1 MHFWGWFRKTHC
13 RGIHTTISVPILSS
27 RKPDRVLT
35 QFPNCCFGYRFARG
49 WNCENRKLKMDRHP
63 RAETQRVLHIAFQ
76 PWITEF
82 LPLLARHT
90 PTTQFGSFSALLKH
104 AGKKF
109 FLCLISDL
117 ILNNTCS
124 FPNSYCFSK
133 ISITRHE
140 TYIWSQCIFFVFVCI
155 YKHMYMYVYVAQIIK
170 TQITWRLEK

>member
-1 MHFWGWFRKTHC
+1 MHFWGWFRKTHW
-13 RGIHTTISVPILSS
+13 RGIHTTISVPIFSS

-35 QFPNCCFGYRFARG
+35 QFPNCWFGYPFARG

-63 RAETQRVLHIAFQ
+63 RVETQRVLYIAFQ

-109 FLCLISDL
+109 LLCLISDL

-124 FPNSYCFSK
+124 FPIAIASLKSQLPDMRPTFGLNAYFLCLCVYT
-133 ISITRHE
+133 SI
-140 TYIWSQCIFFVFVCI
+140 CIC
-155 YKHMYMYVYVAQIIK
+155 MYM
-170 TQITWRLEK
+170 